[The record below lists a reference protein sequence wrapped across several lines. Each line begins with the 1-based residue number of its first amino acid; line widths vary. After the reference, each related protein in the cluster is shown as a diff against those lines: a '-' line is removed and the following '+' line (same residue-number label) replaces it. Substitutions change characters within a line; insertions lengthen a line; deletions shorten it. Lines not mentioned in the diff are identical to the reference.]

1 MVPLTAT
8 TDLRPIVQW
17 AATVA
22 LLAAREVHLTL
33 VQERYPLDLPQ
44 VLLDQQELPTH
55 GLPQTSRSYKTLSML
70 WRSGEC
76 KEIQDTAK
84 HVLFTSL
91 LWPNKVKVEIVQREA
106 LLLVLILLGAL
117 LVLVAL
123 GIPQVGTDPQATSKT
138 HSCFNCALR

>member
-1 MVPLTAT
+1 
-8 TDLRPIVQW
+8 
-17 AATVA
+17 
-22 LLAAREVHLTL
+22 
-33 VQERYPLDLPQ
+33 
-44 VLLDQQELPTH
+44 
-55 GLPQTSRSYKTLSML
+55 ML

-91 LWPNKVKVEIVQREA
+91 LWPNKVKVETVRKEV

-123 GIPQVGTDPQATSKT
+123 GIPQVGTDPPATSKT
-138 HSCFNCALR
+138 HSCSNCALR

>member
-1 MVPLTAT
+1 MAPLTAT

-33 VQERYPLDLPQ
+33 AQERYPLDLPQ

-55 GLPQTSRSYKTLSML
+55 GLPQISRSYKTLSML
-70 WRSGEC
+70 WRSEEC

-117 LVLVAL
+117 LDLVAL
-123 GIPQVGTDPQATSKT
+123 GIPQVGTDLPATSKT